1 MNAILRIRDL
11 HNAVFKAVER
21 GAGDWFLPFAA
32 RLVFLAVLFFYF
44 LNSWGTKVE
53 GGITGFF
60 SVKDGA
66 YYQIVPWAV
75 EAAGGEVSQVGF
87 VNHLIVL
94 AGSVAEFVLPVLI
107 VAGLFT
113 RIAALGMIVFVAV
126 QTFVDVNFHG
136 VAGDTLGALFD
147 RFSDS
152 LVADQRTLWAFLL
165 LVLVVKGGG
174 ALSLDALLS
183 RVTGGNP
190 APRAAPA
197 RA

>member
-1 MNAILRIRDL
+1 MKALMSIRNL
-11 HNAVFKAVER
+11 HNAVFGAIER
-21 GAGDWFLPFAA
+21 AAGDWFLPLAA
-32 RLVFLAVLFFYF
+32 RLAFLAVLFFYF
-44 LNSWGTKVE
+44 LNSWATKVE
-53 GGITGFF
+53 GGVLGFF

-75 EAAGGEVSQVGF
+75 EAAGGDPAQVGF
-87 VNHLIVL
+87 LDHLVVL
-94 AGSVAEFVLPVLI
+94 AGTVAEFVLPVLI

-113 RIAALGMIVFVAV
+113 RIAALGMMAFVAV
-126 QTFVDVNFHG
+126 QTWVDVNFHG

-174 ALSLDALLS
+174 AVSLDAILGRLAGS
-183 RVTGGNP
+183 NQP
-190 APRAAPA
+190 MRAAPA

>member
-11 HNAVFKAVER
+11 HNAVFAAVER
-21 GAGDWFLPFAA
+21 AAGEWFLPFAA

-60 SVKDGA
+60 AIKDGA

-75 EAAGGEVSQVGF
+75 EAAGGDPAQVGF
-87 VNHLIVL
+87 LDHLVVL
-94 AGSVAEFVLPVLI
+94 AGTVAEFVLPVLI

-113 RIAALGMIVFVAV
+113 RVASLGMMAFVAV
-126 QTFVDVNFHG
+126 QTWVDVTFHG

-165 LVLVVKGGG
+165 AVLVVKGGG
-174 ALSLDALLS
+174 ALSLDAVLS
-183 RVTGGNP
+183 RLGGAERP
-190 APRAAPA
+190 MARAAA